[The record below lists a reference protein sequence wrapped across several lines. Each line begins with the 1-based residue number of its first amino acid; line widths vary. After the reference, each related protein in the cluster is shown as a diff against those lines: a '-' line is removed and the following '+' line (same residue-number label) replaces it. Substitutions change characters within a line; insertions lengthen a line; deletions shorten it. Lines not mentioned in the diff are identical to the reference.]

1 VAFAE
6 IDDIDNTHHQTT
18 ATLSGGQWAGNR
30 RTAVDLTSIQGRRM
44 RRIAWF
50 LLLLFAFAIP
60 WEYSLDLGAP
70 LGHIA
75 RLVGLALLLAA
86 VPAVCETGRL
96 RAPGPLQWLAL
107 GFFLWF
113 CCSVLWT
120 VDRTATLTTLR
131 GYFQV
136 IMVVWLV
143 GEFAG
148 SAEDLRALL
157 RACVAGSW
165 VLAVLTLAN
174 LYSPEAIAAGQIRFA
189 ATGQDPNDVAR
200 FLDLSFPLAAL
211 LWTSESRWPWRLLGA
226 GYLPLGLVGV
236 LLTGSR
242 GGFLAAVAALAGSVF
257 LLVRRDPRKVL
268 AGTLVLPVIAAVFW
282 LAVPHET
289 LGRLATISQQLGGGD
304 LNQRLNIWDSGW
316 HAFVRAPFFGT
327 GAGTFVAAA
336 GLAPIDTAQY
346 GALDWRHRRAGG
358 AVSGCGHCGLVHLG
372 NARNQGSGPLG
383 HGDGAGGL
391 GHHLPGFHG
400 GREPHDLAATGP
412 DCAGRTAGCGRTGA
426 DGGLL
431 PGRRRGFRAGR
442 GLRTAAEN

>member
-1 VAFAE
+1 
-6 IDDIDNTHHQTT
+6 
-18 ATLSGGQWAGNR
+18 
-30 RTAVDLTSIQGRRM
+30 M

-336 GLAPIDTAQY
+336 GLAPIDTAHNTVLSI
-346 GALDWRHRRAGG
+346 GVTG
-358 AVSGCGHCGLVHLG
+358 GLVALFLAMAIVASCIWATLETRG
-372 NARNQGSGPLG
+372 PVRWAMATALVAWVITSLASTVEESRTTWLLLALIALAGRLAAEEPERMVACFPAGVEGSGLDAASEPLLKI
-383 HGDGAGGL
+383 DGIMG
-391 GHHLPGFHG
+391 
-400 GREPHDLAATGP
+400 
-412 DCAGRTAGCGRTGA
+412 
-426 DGGLL
+426 
-431 PGRRRGFRAGR
+431 
-442 GLRTAAEN
+442 